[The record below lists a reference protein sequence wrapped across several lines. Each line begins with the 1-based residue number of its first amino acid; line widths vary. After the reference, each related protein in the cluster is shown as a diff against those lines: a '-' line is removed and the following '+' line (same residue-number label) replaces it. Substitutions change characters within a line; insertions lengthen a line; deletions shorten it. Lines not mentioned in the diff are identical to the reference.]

1 MADLDYT
8 IGVRTDQA
16 ERNIDRLKKSVGG
29 LGAEFTK
36 FRNVIGGLAIGGLI
50 TNTIRWADSI
60 QDVSDSTGIAT
71 ATILGFGQA
80 VAEAGG
86 TSEGANNALVKFNQT
101 LGEAQQGSKS
111 AQTAF
116 ANLGITVDELKSLS
130 SEAIFSKT
138 LAGLRDINSLSRQ
151 AAASA
156 DLFGKTL
163 KGVDLRGVATNTGVY
178 AESNVEVAK
187 SVKSAADAQ
196 QNLEKLFN
204 QFQKTLL
211 DLLRPISELVGNIN
225 TASDTTQRWVRVIV
239 YLTAAIAAFV
249 LILNPVARVIGAV
262 IAAIRSLYAIF
273 RTAQGGVY
281 TFSEALKKI
290 ATGAPET
297 IKALKNLRNI
307 IKVNA
312 EAVKEFNAIRII
324 AQAFQRLSAA
334 AKEAGAVLFK
344 VFGGATVALFA
355 YFKDEADELIE
366 KFQKFLGLREKIKPI
381 PYDQGGPQG
390 GRRVSPEVLADI
402 AQERAA
408 RERAAKEEMMLKASV
423 ITKQRQDAFA
433 AMNEQLGMDAERA
446 YYADRQNEKTEY
458 QRNLMED
465 IALLN
470 QTIFQETGL
479 KQLAQQNELIGLFG
493 REYEA
498 KAEILAID
506 AERENTMNEIYAKLR
521 SLGTAAT
528 QEDIDRANQ
537 EIELAKYV
545 ADERLKIFQDRVA
558 KETAIEQSAV
568 AGVKA
573 ALQEITQAVTPFNV
587 AQESTRTLFDGM
599 KQGITDFATTGKLNF
614 KTFALSLIRD
624 LLMVQAQAAFTQ
636 LFGMGGNFLA
646 SLFGGGKAA
655 GGPVKGNTAYVVGEK
670 GPELFV
676 PKGAGTIVP
685 NNKMNSGSG
694 QAAPANNTYN
704 TYNISAIDSQSV
716 AQFFAQNRKM
726 ALGAVE
732 MAKRELPYGV
742 G

>member
-36 FRNVIGGLAIGGLI
+36 FRNVIGGLAIGSLI

-60 QDVSDSTGIAT
+60 QDVADSTGIAT
-71 ATILGFGQA
+71 ATILGFSQA

-111 AQTAF
+111 AQAAF

-151 AAASA
+151 AAAGA
-156 DLFGKTL
+156 DIFAKTL

-187 SVKSAADAQ
+187 SVKAAADAQ

-211 DLLRPISELVGNIN
+211 DLLRPISEIVANIN

-249 LILNPVARVIGAV
+249 LVLSPVGRVIGGV
-262 IAAIRSLYAIF
+262 ITAIRALYTVF
-273 RTAQGGVY
+273 RTAQGGAY
-281 TFSEALKKI
+281 TFSEALKRI
-290 ATGAPET
+290 VTGAPET

-312 EAVKEFNAIRII
+312 EAVKEFNTVRII

-334 AKEAGAVLFK
+334 AKEAGAVLVK
-344 VFGGATVALFA
+344 VFGASTVALYA
-355 YFKDEADELIE
+355 YFKDETDELI
-366 KFQKFLGLREKIKPI
+366 QKFKKLIGLREKIKPI

-402 AQERAA
+402 AQERAV
-408 RERAAKEEMMLKASV
+408 REKAAKEEMKLKASM
-423 ITKQRQDAFA
+423 IAKQRQDAFA
-433 AMNEQLGMDAERA
+433 AMNEQLGMDAKRA
-446 YYADRQNEKTEY
+446 YYDDRQNEKAEY

-506 AERENTMNEIYAKLR
+506 AERENSMNEIYAKLR

-528 QEDIDRANQ
+528 QEDINRANR

-545 ADERLKIFQDRVA
+545 AEERLKIFLGRVA
-558 KETAIEQSAV
+558 KEKAIEQNAV
-568 AGVKA
+568 GGVKA
-573 ALQEITQAVTPFNV
+573 ALIEISRGVTPFNT
-587 AQESTRTLFDGM
+587 AQKQTQALFDGM
-599 KQGITDFATTGKLNF
+599 LNGLEEFARTGKF
-614 KTFALSLIRD
+614 KFKDFTLSLIRD
-624 LLMVQAQAAFTQ
+624 LLMIQMQDQFRM
-636 LFGMGGNFLA
+636 LFSMGGNFLT
-646 SLFGGGKAA
+646 SLFAGRAA
-655 GGPVKGNTAYVVGEK
+655 GGPVTGNTPYVVGEK

-676 PKGAGTIVP
+676 PKSSGTIIP
-685 NNKMNSGSG
+685 NDKMSGNQSSG
-694 QAAPANNTYN
+694 GPVTNVYNNYS
-704 TYNISAIDSQSV
+704 ISAIDSQSV

-726 ALGAVE
+726 ALGAVT
-732 MAKRELPYGV
+732 MAQKELSYGS
-742 G
+742 